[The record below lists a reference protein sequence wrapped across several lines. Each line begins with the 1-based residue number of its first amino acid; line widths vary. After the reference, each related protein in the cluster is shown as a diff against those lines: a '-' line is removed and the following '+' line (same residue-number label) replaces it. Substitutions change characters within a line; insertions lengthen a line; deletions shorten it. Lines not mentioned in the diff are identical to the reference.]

1 MKRLWGTEEKK
12 RTLLRAM
19 ACGFVLAMV
28 TAMLPFAASSEELPQ
43 NVVRLHVIANSDS
56 ERDQAVK
63 LKVRDAVLREAEAWY
78 QGAETMEEAS
88 SMLCIHLESLR
99 EAANRT
105 LRQNGF
111 SERACVQVTE
121 EYFPT
126 REYETFSLPAGKY
139 RTLLVTIGEGKGKNW
154 WCVVFPAL
162 CLPAAEEKPEDALSF
177 LPEGQ
182 REIVKNP
189 QKYQIK
195 FKAVE
200 LYEELKKWLDR

>member
-1 MKRLWGTEEKK
+1 MKRLCGTEEKK

-28 TAMLPFAASSEELPQ
+28 AAMFPFAVSSEELPQ

-63 LKVRDAVLREAEAWY
+63 LKVRNAVLKEAEQWL
-78 QGAETMEEAS
+78 QEAETMEEAS
-88 SMLCIHLESLR
+88 AALCVHLEVLGKV
-99 EAANRT
+99 ATKA

-111 SERACVQVTE
+111 SEAARVQVTDQ
-121 EYFPT
+121 YFPT
-126 REYETFSLPAGKY
+126 RDYETFSLPAGKY

-162 CLPAAEEKPEDALSF
+162 CLPAAEEKPETALSF
-177 LPEGQ
+177 LPENQ
-182 REIVKNP
+182 QELIKNP
-189 QKYQIK
+189 RKYQIK